1 MYGGCNKMV
10 EREYD
15 YIRGNTVLTPKREYN
30 EIDKRIEREKQER
43 RQRELQRKEKE
54 AKKATVKSILQ
65 VSCIALILGVSTIA
79 RDGKVYRMQNDLSK
93 VKSEIKTVTAE
104 GEALRVNLL
113 RYSSLADIK
122 DIANES
128 GMKIPEK
135 NDSVEV
141 DLTKNFFANL
151 GE

>member
-1 MYGGCNKMV
+1 MV

-15 YIRGNTVLTPKREYN
+15 YIRGNTVLNPKRKYN
-30 EIDKRIEREKQER
+30 EIDKRIEKEKQER
-43 RQRELQRKEKE
+43 RQRELQRKEKA
-54 AKKATVKSILQ
+54 AKKATVKNILQ

-79 RDGKVYRMQNDLSK
+79 RDGKVYKMQNDLSK

-122 DIANES
+122 DIANKS
-128 GMKIPEK
+128 GMKMPGK
-135 NDSVEV
+135 DDSVEI
-141 DLTKNFFANL
+141 DLSKNFFANL
-151 GE
+151 EE